1 MNQGRTTLR
10 RRVGLLA
17 ALGLVAVLAMAIIV
31 ANAYSD
37 LRDAAALVTNQI
49 SPAANLSADLVVGY
63 DRVDRE
69 SRTFIVTGQPESLA
83 AYQLARAR
91 VTRDL
96 DALSLLVT
104 TDTSLPSTIV
114 DLESRSHQWLSETVE
129 PAVAR
134 RQTTEFTDAQILAF
148 TTSTT
153 AEYAPV
159 ADQTSKVQRQVDE
172 WQTAEFTHI
181 SDLARR
187 LATTLILSG
196 LTLLAMLI
204 GAYLLLRRWVLNPLD
219 SLRSQLQEVAQ
230 SGHRDQVITP
240 SGPPELWAAGVD
252 AEAMRRAIVSEAD
265 AARAAD
271 EGLAQEGPVVTALRA
286 ELTTATDP
294 IAHGVSIHG
303 QVQPAQ
309 GVLAGDW
316 WGPVILDAGRT
327 ALVLIDVSGHG
338 ELAGLVTLRLRSVIT
353 TALRAEA
360 DPSDALARAAGS
372 LSDAVDGRF
381 ATAIIV
387 ILDPDAGEII
397 WANAGHPSGWLLPSG
412 EVGVRR
418 ELTTTGPLIS
428 VLGGEWATA
437 RDSFSAND
445 VVLLWSDGLV
455 EARQE
460 ALEVNDDLLS
470 SVIADSRDHDPS
482 ELVPS
487 LLAALRERSTDWRRD
502 DITVIA
508 ARHSGS
514 PRPSSN

>member
-1 MNQGRTTLR
+1 MG
-10 RRVGLLA
+10 V
-17 ALGLVAVLAMAIIV
+17 IV
-31 ANAYSD
+31 AGAYSD
-37 LRDAAALVTNQI
+37 LRDAATLVTNQI
-49 SPAANLSADLVVGY
+49 SPAASLSADLVVGY

-69 SRTFIVTGQPESLA
+69 SRTFIVTGTPQSLA
-83 AYQLARAR
+83 AYQQARQR

-96 DALSLLVT
+96 DALNLLVT
-104 TDTSLPSTIV
+104 TDTPLPRTIV
-114 DLESRSHQWLSETVE
+114 DVESRSHQWLSQTVE

-134 RQTTEFTDAQILAF
+134 RQVVVFTDAEILTF
-148 TTSTT
+148 TTRTT
-153 AEYAPV
+153 QEYVPV
-159 ADQTSKVQRQVDE
+159 ADQTSLLQRQVDD
-172 WQTAEFTHI
+172 WQTQEFNHI

-187 LATTLILSG
+187 LATTLVLSG
-196 LTLLAMLI
+196 LSLLALLA
-204 GAYLLLRRWVLNPLD
+204 GAYVLLRRWVLNPLD
-219 SLRSQLQEVAQ
+219 SLRSQLQAVAH
-230 SGHRDQVITP
+230 SGDRTEVITP

-286 ELTTATDP
+286 ELTTKTDP
-294 IAHGVSIHG
+294 TAHGVTIHG

-316 WGPVILDAGRT
+316 WGPVILDSGRT

-360 DPSDALARAAGS
+360 DPSDALARAAGT

-397 WANAGHPSGWLLPSG
+397 WANAGHPSGWLLPDG
-412 EVGVRR
+412 EVDARR

-428 VLGGEWATA
+428 VLGGEWSTA
-437 RDSFSAND
+437 RESFAGND

-460 ALEVNDDLLS
+460 ALEVNDELLS
-470 SVIADSRDHDPS
+470 SVIAGCREKDPA

-502 DITVIA
+502 DITVVA
-508 ARHSGS
+508 ARHSGKA
-514 PRPSSN
+514 

>member
-1 MNQGRTTLR
+1 MEQGRTTLR
-10 RRVGLLA
+10 RRVALLA
-17 ALGLVAVLAMAIIV
+17 ALGLIAVVAMGVIV
-31 ANAYSD
+31 ANAYTD

-49 SPAANLSADLVVGY
+49 SPAASLSADLVVGY
-63 DRVDRE
+63 DRIDRE
-69 SRTFIVTGQPESLA
+69 SRSFIVTGTPGTLA
-83 AYQLARAR
+83 AYQRARER

-96 DALSLLVT
+96 DALNLRVT
-104 TDTSLPSTIV
+104 TDTPLPQTIV
-114 DLESRSHQWLSETVE
+114 NVESHAHEWLSNTVE

-134 RQTTEFTDAQILAF
+134 RQRIPFTDSEILAF

-153 AEYAPV
+153 SQYTPV
-159 ADQTSKVQRQVDE
+159 AEQTSLLQRQVDD
-172 WQTAEFTHI
+172 WQTAEFNHI

-187 LATTLILSG
+187 LSITLVLSG
-196 LTLLAMLI
+196 LTLLAMLA
-204 GAYLLLRRWVLNPLD
+204 GAYLLLRRWVLTPLD
-219 SLRSQLQEVAQ
+219 SLRSQLQEVAH
-230 SGHRDQVITP
+230 SGNRNQVITP
-240 SGPPELWAAGVD
+240 SGPPELFAAGVD
-252 AEAMRRAIVSEAD
+252 AEAMRRAIVTEAD

-286 ELTTATDP
+286 ELTTQTDP
-294 IAHGVSIHG
+294 FAHGVSIHG

-316 WGPVILDAGRT
+316 WGPVILDGGRT

-360 DPSDALARAAGS
+360 DPADALDRAAGS

-387 ILDPDAGEII
+387 ILDPDAGQIV

-412 EVGVRR
+412 EAGAHR
-418 ELTTTGPLIS
+418 ELTTTGPLLS
-428 VLGGEWATA
+428 VLGGDWTTG
-437 RDSFSAND
+437 RDTFGTGD

-455 EARQE
+455 EAREE

-470 SVIADSRDHDPS
+470 TVIAESRDHDPA

-502 DITVIA
+502 DITVVA
-508 ARHSGS
+508 ARHNGS
-514 PRPSSN
+514 

>member
-1 MNQGRTTLR
+1 MDQGRTTLR
-10 RRVGLLA
+10 NRVALLA
-17 ALGLVAVLAMAIIV
+17 ALGLLAVIAMGVIV
-31 ANAYSD
+31 ANAYTD
-37 LRDAAALVTNQI
+37 LRDAAALVANEI
-49 SPAANLSADLVVGY
+49 SAASALSADLVVGY

-69 SRTFIVTGQPESLA
+69 SRSYISLKDA
-83 AYQLARAR
+83 GALISYQKARER

-96 DALSLLVT
+96 DALSLIVPGEPPLP
-104 TDTSLPSTIV
+104 TSIV
-114 DLESRSHQWLSETVE
+114 NLESQAQEWLSGTVE
-129 PAVAR
+129 PEVAAR
-134 RQTTEFTDAQILAF
+134 HGANFSEAEILAF
-148 TTSTT
+148 IDKTTVT
-153 AEYAPV
+153 YAPV
-159 ADQTSKVQRQVDE
+159 ANQTKNLQRQVDD
-172 WQTAEFTHI
+172 WQTAEFNHI

-187 LATTLILSG
+187 LSITLVLSG
-196 LTLLAMLI
+196 LTLLAMLS
-204 GAYLLLRRWVLNPLD
+204 GAYLMLRRWVLTPLD
-219 SLRSQLQEVAQ
+219 SLRSQLQEVAH
-230 SGHRDQVITP
+230 SGNRNQVITP
-240 SGPPELWAAGVD
+240 SGPPELFAAGVD

-286 ELTTATDP
+286 ELTTQTDP

-316 WGPVILDAGRT
+316 WGPVILDGGRT

-360 DPSDALARAAGS
+360 DPADALERAAGS

-387 ILDPDAGEII
+387 ILDPDKGEIV

-412 EVGVRR
+412 EAVTHR

-428 VLGGEWATA
+428 VLGGEWTT
-437 RDSFSAND
+437 RRGTFRTND

-455 EARQE
+455 EAREE
-460 ALEVNDDLLS
+460 ALEVNDELLS
-470 SVIADSRDHDPS
+470 SVIADSRDHDPA

-502 DITVIA
+502 DITVVA
-508 ARHSGS
+508 ARHNGS
-514 PRPSSN
+514 